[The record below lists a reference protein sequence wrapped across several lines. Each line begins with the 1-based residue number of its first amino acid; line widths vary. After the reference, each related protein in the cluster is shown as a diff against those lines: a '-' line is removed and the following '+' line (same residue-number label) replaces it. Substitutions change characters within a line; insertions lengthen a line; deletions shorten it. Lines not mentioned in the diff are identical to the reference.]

1 MWMWEPASAMALS
14 IFLTI
19 ALFLTAYAAAYLIV
33 AGFFK
38 TIKSIKKIIN
48 EKKELLAYYLP
59 CLGVLP
65 TFRL

>member
-19 ALFLTAYAAAYLIV
+19 ALFISVYAAAYLIV

-38 TIKSIKKIIN
+38 TARSIKKIIQ
-48 EKKELLAYYLP
+48 EKKED
-59 CLGVLP
+59 
-65 TFRL
+65 

>member
-19 ALFLTAYAAAYLIV
+19 ALFLTAYATAYLIV

-38 TIKSIKKIIN
+38 TVRSIKKIIQ
-48 EKKELLAYYLP
+48 EKKED
-59 CLGVLP
+59 
-65 TFRL
+65 